1 LREEKLKK
9 ERKEKKQELV
19 KVRKIEKKELFREVI
34 VKIGLERSDI

>member
-1 LREEKLKK
+1 LKK

-19 KVRKIEKKELFREVI
+19 KVRKIEEKELFRKVI